1 MEKRGGMVE
10 AKIAQLG
17 ERMTEDHKVRC
28 SIHLLGAFFPN
39 GRFDLCFVE
48 WIFVRIVVA
57 KKEVR
62 GDYSFG
68 IK

>member
-1 MEKRGGMVE
+1 
-10 AKIAQLG
+10 
-17 ERMTEDHKVRC
+17 MTEDHKVRC